1 MDIEVRNDSVVISGY
16 VTSVE
21 RWSKPL
27 LANCGGVIQRCIEKI
42 KAGADGTITFV
53 LKGGLNLKESVGVA
67 A

>member
-1 MDIEVRNDSVVISGY
+1 MDIMAQLKDKIDDIV
-16 VTSVE
+16 
-21 RWSKPL
+21 
-27 LANCGGVIQRCIEKI
+27 EKI